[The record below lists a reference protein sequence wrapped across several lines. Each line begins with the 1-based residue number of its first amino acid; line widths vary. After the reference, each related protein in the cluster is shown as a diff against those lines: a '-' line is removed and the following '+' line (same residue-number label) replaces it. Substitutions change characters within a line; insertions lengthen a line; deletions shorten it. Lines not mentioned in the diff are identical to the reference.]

1 VFAQVLGELEEIS
14 RQLVPAALDGRNA
27 AGLFN
32 DAARAERLCTAI
44 KSRLARR
51 VEQTSV
57 WRESGHRSAA
67 HWVAEATGE
76 TVGAACRTLETA
88 RALDALPETEAAFR
102 SGRLS
107 EVQAAEVAGAAATEP
122 HAEAELLEAAGSTS
136 VKGLRDRCRQVRA
149 GAEADDRA
157 WARRLHEMRRA
168 HRWTDPDGT
177 YRLEARMAPDA
188 GARFDSAWEAH
199 IDRIFRDARRAG
211 RREPRTAYAADALVA
226 LASEGPCK
234 PVEVRVTVD
243 SAALARGH
251 TKSGERCEIAGVG
264 PVPVTTA
271 RSLLDDASV
280 AVITRNGDD
289 ITAVS
294 SPKRTIPI
302 KLRRALE
309 ARYPTCAV
317 STCANDQFLEID
329 HVVPLEDHGRTEI
342 DNLWRLCSHHHRL
355 KTYEGWKVVGRN
367 GTRDLVPPDDP
378 DPPGPPS
385 LLVGVDDASSFG
397 EPDRRSHAVGPVPVQ

>member
-1 VFAQVLGELEEIS
+1 MFAQVLGELEQIS
-14 RQLVPAALDGRNA
+14 RQLNPVALDGGRA
-27 AGLFN
+27 AVLFN

-51 VEQTSV
+51 VEETRV
-57 WRESGHRSAA
+57 WRESGQRSAT
-67 HWVAEATGE
+67 HWVAEAIGE
-76 TVGAACRTLETA
+76 TVGAASRTLETA
-88 RALDALPETEAAFR
+88 RALDSLPETDAAFR
-102 SGRLS
+102 AGRLS
-107 EVQAAEVAGAAATEP
+107 EVQAAEVAGAAAAEP
-122 HAEAELLEAAGSTS
+122 HAEVELLEAAGSTS

-149 GAEADDRA
+149 CAEADDRA
-157 WARRLHEMRRA
+157 WARRLHVARRA
-168 HRWTDPDGT
+168 HEWTDPDGA
-177 YRLEARMAPDA
+177 YRLEVRLAPDA
-188 GARFDSAWEAH
+188 GARFSSAWKAH
-199 IDRIFRDARRAG
+199 IDRIFREARRAG
-211 RREPRTAYAADALVA
+211 RHEPRTAYAADALVA

-251 TKSGERCEIAGVG
+251 TKSGERCEITGIG

-280 AVITRNGDD
+280 AVMTRTDDD

-294 SPKRTIPI
+294 SPKRTIPV

-309 ARYPTCAV
+309 ARYATCAV
-317 STCANDQFLEID
+317 RTCANDQFLEID
-329 HVVPLEDHGRTEI
+329 HVVPLEEHGRTELE
-342 DNLWRLCSHHHRL
+342 NLWRLCSHHHRL

-378 DPPGPPS
+378 DPPGPPFT
-385 LLVGVDDASSFG
+385 AWRH
-397 EPDRRSHAVGPVPVQ
+397 RRCIPVW

>member
-1 VFAQVLGELEEIS
+1 VFAQVLSELEQIS
-14 RQLVPAALDGRNA
+14 RQLVPAALDGRQA
-27 AGLFN
+27 AAMFD

-51 VEQTSV
+51 VEETKV

-76 TVGAACRTLETA
+76 TVGAASRTLETA

-107 EVQAAEVAGAAATEP
+107 EVQAADLAGAAAAEP

-149 GAEADDRA
+149 GAEADDQA
-157 WARRLHEMRRA
+157 WARRLHVERRA
-168 HRWTDPDGT
+168 HEWTDSEGA
-177 YRLEARMAPDA
+177 YHLSARLGPDA
-188 GARFDSAWEAH
+188 GARFSSAWKAH
-199 IDRIFRDARRAG
+199 TDRIFCEARRAG
-211 RREPRTAYAADALVA
+211 RREPRAAYAADALVA

-251 TKSGERCEIAGVG
+251 TEAGERCEITGVG
-264 PVPVTTA
+264 RVPVTTA
-271 RSLLDDASV
+271 RALLDDAAV
-280 AVITRNGDD
+280 AVITRDGDD
-289 ITAVS
+289 VTAVS
-294 SPKRTIPI
+294 SPKRTIPTRV
-302 KLRRALE
+302 RRALE
-309 ARYPTCAV
+309 ARYPACAV

-329 HVVPLEDHGRTEI
+329 HIVALEDHGRTEI

-378 DPPGPPS
+378 DPPDPPS
-385 LLVGVDDASSFG
+385 LLVGVDGASAFG
-397 EPDRRSHAVGPVPVQ
+397 EPDRRRDAVGRLPVQ